1 MYFLSS
7 HFDYS
12 GFASRVHASLFLC
25 LSSNGNRYLMIHYNL
40 SVPPNDPK
48 NLEKFSSDVAKWYLF
63 VSNLTEE
70 VWVELKKVFEA
81 DYEMKLHFQSKFSKE
96 STTSAEPEESADS
109 IESIKA
115 NKIKARQ
122 EAISVR
128 RVLSGTNFINFH
140 LLHPAFQLHALRR
153 IKVFYEEKK
162 HINAELEFLLPM
174 SVSI

>member
-1 MYFLSS
+1 
-7 HFDYS
+7 
-12 GFASRVHASLFLC
+12 
-25 LSSNGNRYLMIHYNL
+25 MIHYNL
-40 SVPPNDPK
+40 LVPPNDPK
-48 NLEKFSSDVAKWYLF
+48 NLEKFNSDVAKWYLF
-63 VSNLTEE
+63 VSNLNYN
-70 VWVELKKVFEA
+70 LA
-81 DYEMKLHFQSKFSKE
+81 KFN
-96 STTSAEPEESADS
+96 S

-115 NKIKARQ
+115 NKIKARH

-128 RVLSGTNFINFH
+128 RVLSGANFINFH

>member
-1 MYFLSS
+1 M
-7 HFDYS
+7 
-12 GFASRVHASLFLC
+12 
-25 LSSNGNRYLMIHYNL
+25 
-40 SVPPNDPK
+40 
-48 NLEKFSSDVAKWYLF
+48 
-63 VSNLTEE
+63 
-70 VWVELKKVFEA
+70 FEA
-81 DYEMKLHFQSKFSKE
+81 DYEMKLHFQAKFSKE
-96 STTSAEPEESADS
+96 SCTSGETEESTDS